1 VILQRLH
8 IENFRQF
15 HGTQDIEFA
24 ASENRNVTL
33 VHGFNG
39 AGKTAL
45 LNAFV
50 WCLYG
55 QTTPDFESPDRLA
68 SEAAVMAVPDG
79 GAIIVRVR
87 LTFKNRDGVYVVD
100 RSQTVT
106 RRGNDQVSGQPQLD
120 LSVQKAG
127 ESELISIGSAMQSR
141 INTLLSETLYP
152 FFFFNGERV
161 EWLASADAYEEVE
174 EGLKSLL
181 DIKIYERSLGH
192 LRTVIRELAAEL
204 KNHGTEELQTAISE
218 LQQLEEKGE
227 ELNAAQKGASQ
238 QIAALEAEKE
248 AFEREQHELEA
259 LADLVTQRDSFRRQ
273 REIYKTQLDQRTAEL
288 ASSLSRDGYLAL
300 AAPELGAA
308 RQEVAAARQRGE
320 LPAKIKPQFVEDLLQ
335 QKVCI
340 CGRPLDE
347 AHEHEVAALKTW
359 QQNVGLAEY
368 EELVSQTHA
377 AVERLEERRLSFFRT
392 VDEVQGIRSNLK
404 AQIRD
409 IDDHLG
415 EIEGKLG
422 DPTAGDRAVSLAE
435 QISRVTSD
443 LIDRKADLKSYG
455 KDIKENADARA
466 EANRRIERL
475 QTRDKQGDLIKRQRT
490 AVEHVLS
497 ALEQIYALRK
507 DDVRRDLS
515 ARIERLWQDAAIKDY
530 KASVNEEFQLR
541 LTKKVAGIE
550 QPVHGAST
558 GEKQVLALSFVG
570 SLVEK
575 ARHNLEESG
584 ESEMDVEQGGQ
595 YPLVMDSP
603 FGSLEDDYRAKV
615 AHWIPKLANQV
626 VILVS
631 KTQWRVEVEREI
643 RPRIG
648 KEYILELHS
657 TKPDCGRSIDI
668 SGDTFPYVVET
679 TDPYERTQIKLVGK

>member
-1 VILQRLH
+1 MILQRLH

-79 GAIIVRVR
+79 GTIVVRVR

-127 ESELISIGSAMQSR
+127 ESELISIGVAMQSR
-141 INTLLSETLYP
+141 INTLLSETLYR

-377 AVERLEERRLSFFRT
+377 AVERLEERRISFFRT

-435 QISRVTSD
+435 QISRVTSE

-455 KDIKENADARA
+455 KDIKENAAAQA

-575 ARHNLEESG
+575 ARHTGLFNA
-584 ESEMDVEQGGQ
+584 D
-595 YPLVMDSP
+595 
-603 FGSLEDDYRAKV
+603 
-615 AHWIPKLANQV
+615 
-626 VILVS
+626 
-631 KTQWRVEVEREI
+631 
-643 RPRIG
+643 RIAA
-648 KEYILELHS
+648 
-657 TKPDCGRSIDI
+657 
-668 SGDTFPYVVET
+668 
-679 TDPYERTQIKLVGK
+679 